1 VRAFFFRVTTTKLAG
16 TTGDEEEKEK
26 DAVDRRDDMRFLWII
41 DQDQE
46 EARPRRLKLKLSY

>member
-1 VRAFFFRVTTTKLAG
+1 VTTTKLAG